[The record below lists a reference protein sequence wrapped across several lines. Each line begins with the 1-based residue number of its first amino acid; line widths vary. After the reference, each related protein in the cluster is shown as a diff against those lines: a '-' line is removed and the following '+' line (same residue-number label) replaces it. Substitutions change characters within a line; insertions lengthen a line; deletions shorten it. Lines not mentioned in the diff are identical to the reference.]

1 MRNAV
6 TPSDNI
12 ISDNS
17 KVFDSDDTIT
27 ADIFVSLGPACRE
40 AHYLRDENLRL
51 ASFPLDW
58 MLDYS
63 LETVIHLLKTGFND
77 FFTDIEEGEYRRKNS
92 NYCIIDTKN
101 HITSLHHFS
110 RKMSIPDAKKAF
122 HTTMQKRYKRLDSY
136 LRQAETICFICNRIY
151 DDSCSDELV
160 NFLKEFDKIYP
171 NKTVTLVNINK
182 KDIPD
187 IKIAK
192 RQVAPNL
199 LIKEYTFKDI
209 HTNGDNPETNYER
222 WRGNEAI
229 WRLLVK
235 KMKLTEKF
243 KSAKRTFNFFKI
255 TDYFSVRNEYQGTV
269 KHKVWNILGLKIKYK
284 SKRK

>member
-1 MRNAV
+1 MSQTQINNLQNLN
-6 TPSDNI
+6 SDTTT
-12 ISDNS
+12 
-17 KVFDSDDTIT
+17 V
-27 ADIFVSLGPACRE
+27 ADIFISLGPACRE

-63 LETVIHLLKTGFND
+63 LETVIHLFKTGFSD
-77 FFTDIEEGEYRRKNS
+77 FFTDIEEGEYIRKNN

-110 RKMSIPDAKKAF
+110 RKMSIQDAKKAF
-122 HTTMQKRYKRLDSY
+122 HTTMQKRYKHLDDY
-136 LRQAETICFICNRIY
+136 LKQAETICFICNRIY
-151 DDSCSDELV
+151 ADSCSDELV

-182 KDIPD
+182 KDISD

-209 HTNGDNPETNYER
+209 HINGDNPEINYDR
-222 WRGNEAI
+222 WRGNEKI
-229 WRLLVK
+229 WRQLVK
-235 KMKLTEKF
+235 KMKLTNKF
-243 KSAKRTFNFFKI
+243 KSMKRTFNFFNI
-255 TDYFSVRNEYQGTV
+255 TDYFSVRNEYNGIV